1 MESIVR
7 LSEYRCPRY
16 QDFPSIPLY
25 KDQVVSFLTEA
36 VAPFYQGISA
46 PVTASMINNYVK
58 LKVLTPPEKK
68 KYDRS
73 QVICLYVIFLLKQV
87 LSMEEIRLLLQR
99 EFAPDLVESSYDYFS
114 SRLESTLKALGSHLM
129 PSDPAEHPLL
139 DAAIR
144 SFVYKQCVSAL
155 LREDAPQLS

>member
-1 MESIVR
+1 MESITR

-25 KDQVVSFLTEA
+25 KDQVVSFLTQT
-36 VAPFYQGISA
+36 VTPFYQGVSA

-68 KYDRS
+68 KYSRD

-87 LSMEEIRLLLQR
+87 LSMDEIRLLLLR
-99 EFAPDLVESSYDYFS
+99 EFAPDTVESSYVYFS
-114 SRLESTLKALGSHLM
+114 SHLESVLKALSNHSL
-129 PSDPAEHPLL
+129 SDEPEDRPLL

-144 SFVYKQCVSAL
+144 SFVYKQCASAL
-155 LREDAPQLS
+155 LREDLAQA